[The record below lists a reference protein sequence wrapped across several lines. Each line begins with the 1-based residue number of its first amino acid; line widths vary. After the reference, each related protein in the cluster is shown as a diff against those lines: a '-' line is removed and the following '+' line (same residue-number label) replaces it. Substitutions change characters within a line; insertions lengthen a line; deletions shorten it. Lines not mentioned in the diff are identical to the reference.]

1 MPVTAPMLMARA
13 AQAYDVLVLNAT
25 IAATGLD

>member
-1 MPVTAPMLMARA
+1 MPVTVLMARA

>member
-1 MPVTAPMLMARA
+1 MLMARA